1 MYRLL
6 INVILQNNICEQNF
20 TLVNQECRCLLNIK
34 FQNFCINNCN
44 ELGLSFDVKQNT
56 CSSCESAYINGTES
70 FCSDIRLKSISF
82 NYNCGKFMKPN
93 PQDVS
98 TCICLD
104 KSFEL
109 ETSNSCK
116 CISGTYFNTYYEGC
130 MKCTGGLTIDG
141 ANTYCICTNST
152 QYYSHRQQTCFN
164 CPNFSSKVSSTNQC
178 QCNTIYQYFDANAQ
192 SCIACPSGSVSSS
205 QYNSCVCSNSS
216 QVITK
221 NGCQICVGGS
231 KIQDNYCYC
240 TSTLN
245 FWSDNNTCNT
255 CLDSYSSS
263 SLRQQAKYLCIC
275 QTFNNY
281 QLGSACT
288 ACPVGSYPSADKQ
301 SCLCTADNTYYET
314 TTKTC
319 IPCQNNS
326 YVSNNKCYCN
336 INSYI
341 KTPGAVPVC
350 VQCPSGATSNDMQ
363 TSCKCLNISQT
374 YSQAKNKCSPI
385 CLSSENL
392 DDVSNTCKCKP
403 DYINVSSQCFQ
414 CPGGTSVSTDQS
426 YCVCSYGQFFNTT
439 SMACQ
444 TCPMGA
450 TASNNICS
458 CPLNSFL
465 KSDRCIPC
473 PAGGTSTPPNIVC
486 VCNPGTFIIS
496 LEICKVCPANSV
508 MDGVTFECICNGNA
522 YLSNGVCIPC
532 PADASN
538 NPAKTS
544 CVCSNSQARFDALS
558 NTCVVCPSGANL
570 DANQKC
576 VCSAPNSIVQ
586 NNVCTPCSANSHPA
600 ADLSSCVCDANFIDY
615 LGTCKECPSGSTPI
629 NYQTICSCPAK
640 NIFDYQTMACQSC
653 PAGAT
658 VEYNECKCPVNN
670 FISSNACTPCPSGA
684 TSSAP
689 YSTCICPNSGNFVLN
704 PPQCIT
710 CPASSVLNTTSK
722 ICVCSGNLYMKS
734 GSCVSCPMDA
744 APNST
749 KTSCVCNTNTF
760 RFDSVSNSCVA
771 CPTNAFPDSN
781 QKCICQ
787 AANNYVLN
795 NVCTPCT
802 ANSKPTIDQ
811 TSCTCDSIYINVS
824 GVCKQC
830 PSGSGPV
837 AGQLLCTCPQNNQI
851 FDTHNMECI
860 TCPAFATV
868 VSNQCVC
875 PNNFYVKL
883 GVCVTCPPHATSV
896 APYST
901 CICPNSETF
910 VPSLGI
916 CKTCPLDSTINLVT
930 GVCTCNG
937 NRFMKEGVCVACP
950 SDSVNNADKTSCTCN
965 LNNYRFDSASAKC
978 LACPFGAF
986 PDSNQ
991 VCVCQ
996 TTNSFVLND
1005 VCTPCPAA
1013 SSPSSD
1019 LASCI
1024 CIFSTQFFK
1033 VDQKA
1038 CLPCP
1043 AGGTA
1048 SSAGNSC
1055 ICGSNQYVVN
1065 NTCTTCVGQAA
1076 LKEDK
1081 STCVCTLNTQYF
1093 SPVDNVCLNCPSGAT
1108 TSPGGVCLC
1117 PNANDF
1123 MTPAACV
1130 PCPMYT
1136 SPSSDRTYC
1145 ICSWNAYFDRDS
1157 VSCISCWTH
1166 STVSNNVC
1174 VCDSGYFKSA
1184 SKCAACPIG
1193 SQVTGDGLSCS
1204 CSNGLGFD
1212 PLRVLC
1218 YSCPAGTSLSQN
1230 ACLCSGSQYY
1240 FSGSCLSCP
1249 SGASLKTDK
1258 SSCACTDASKFFDA
1272 KSNSCRSCPDSSSSN
1287 GNGQCLCPGDFFL
1300 RNEMCIKCPA
1310 GTQPNSLKTSCVCV
1324 DNQVFNSSSLTCSE
1338 CSSNMTVFNDR
1349 CVCDFGFQQIGSV
1362 CSMCPTSSLPSFS
1375 TIQSC
1380 TCIVPQ
1386 FMSEDKTTCQ
1396 VDDLAVKCSKFIIR
1410 RGTKIQYCLDG
1421 KTFNN
1426 YELDKNIYFDKFE
1439 GLHASVFYSVQ
1450 KMKNVKLNIKSHF
1463 NDFITQISLSHY
1475 MNASIVS
1482 CNISIQAKGNE
1493 GSALALSGQVSLNS
1507 CQIHFK
1513 LDGMV
1518 NGLVYNAET
1527 IVMNKSSILVEC
1539 STPEYYNSKLLAD
1552 TASSIRIFDS
1562 RLIGVNI
1569 KYPFSACPVA
1579 IITRSCLSGLGE
1591 CQSTCTGVGECS

>member
-1 MYRLL
+1 MIFTVYL
-6 INVILQNNICEQNF
+6 LQNI
-20 TLVNQECRCLLNIK
+20 VD
-34 FQNFCINNCN
+34 NNTN
-44 ELGLSFDVKQNT
+44 NLSSDKQHDMYQKRAT
-56 CSSCESAYINGTES
+56 
-70 FCSDIRLKSISF
+70 F
-82 NYNCGKFMKPN
+82 NYMCGLFMRPN
-93 PQDVS
+93 PADRSQ
-98 TCICLD
+98 CICLD
-104 KSFEL
+104 SSFEIDS
-109 ETSNSCK
+109 SNSSQCK
-116 CISGTYFNTYYEGC
+116 CKVGTYYNTYFKGC
-130 MKCTGGLTIDG
+130 KKCSNLAVDYS
-141 ANTYCICTNST
+141 NSFCICQSVL
-152 QYYSHRQQTCFN
+152 QYYNHKLQQCQN
-164 CPNFSSKVSSTNQC
+164 CPSGSTKVTSTNQC
-178 QCNTIYQYFDANAQ
+178 QCDSSSFFDGENQ
-192 SCIACPSGSVSSS
+192 ICSACPSGSMQSSNYISCSCTDQNLVQTQTGCVSCPSNAVK
-205 QYNSCVCSNSS
+205 YDNICGCRNSPN
-216 QVITK
+216 K
-221 NGCQICVGGS
+221 
-231 KIQDNYCYC
+231 
-240 TSTLN
+240 
-245 FWSDNNTCNT
+245 W
-255 CLDSYSSS
+255 
-263 SLRQQAKYLCIC
+263 
-275 QTFNNY
+275 
-281 QLGSACT
+281 
-288 ACPVGSYPSADKQ
+288 
-301 SCLCTADNTYYET
+301 YY
-314 TTKTC
+314 
-319 IPCQNNS
+319 QNNS
-326 YVSNNKCYCN
+326 CSQCPDSSNTQSNTQGAPKNLCLCITQGQALINGVCTTCPTSVSYVSVDTLQCFCNQVNQIFNNTSKTCVSCSSNSYSSNNKCFCN
-336 INSYI
+336 SNSYI
-341 KTPGAVPVC
+341 VTAGVVPVC
-350 VQCPSGATSNDMQ
+350 RLCPVNATSNDDQ
-363 TSCKCLNISQT
+363 STCVCPGGQT
-374 YSQAKNKCSPI
+374 YNSGSNI
-385 CLSSENL
+385 CIVSCTANEIL
-392 DDVSNTCKCKP
+392 DSGTNTCKCNSQS
-403 DYINVSSQCFQ
+403 INVAGSCQP
-414 CPGGTSVSTDQS
+414 CPG
-426 YCVCSYGQFFNTT
+426 
-439 SMACQ
+439 
-444 TCPMGA
+444 
-450 TASNNICS
+450 
-458 CPLNSFL
+458 
-465 KSDRCIPC
+465 
-473 PAGGTSTPPNIVC
+473 
-486 VCNPGTFIIS
+486 
-496 LEICKVCPANSV
+496 
-508 MDGVTFECICNGNA
+508 
-522 YLSNGVCIPC
+522 
-532 PADASN
+532 
-538 NPAKTS
+538 
-544 CVCSNSQARFDALS
+544 
-558 NTCVVCPSGANL
+558 
-570 DANQKC
+570 
-576 VCSAPNSIVQ
+576 
-586 NNVCTPCSANSHPA
+586 
-600 ADLSSCVCDANFIDY
+600 
-615 LGTCKECPSGSTPI
+615 GSTPI
-629 NYQTICSCPAK
+629 AGQNLCSCPAL
-640 NIFDYQTMACQSC
+640 NIFVTSSMRCQPC
-653 PAGAT
+653 PTNAF
-658 VEYNECKCPVNN
+658 VENNVCKCPTNN
-670 FISSNACTPCPSGA
+670 FISSNICTPCPDGA
-684 TSSAP
+684 TSSVP
-689 YSTCICPNSGNFVLN
+689 YSTCICPNSGNFVLS
-704 PPQCIT
+704 PLQCIT
-710 CPASSVLNTTSK
+710 CPANSYLNLSTL
-722 ICVCSGNLYMKS
+722 ICICSGNMYMKNDI
-734 GSCVSCPMDA
+734 CVSCPSDA
-744 APNST
+744 TSNSDKIT
-749 KTSCVCNTNTF
+749 CTCNFNNY
-760 RFDSVSNSCVA
+760 RFDSTSNQCVA

-787 AANNYVLN
+787 AANSYVLN

-830 PSGSGPV
+830 PAGSGPV

-851 FDTHNMECI
+851 FDTQSM
-860 TCPAFATV
+860 TCQPCPTFATV

-883 GVCVTCPPHATSV
+883 GVCETCPPHATSV

-901 CICPNSETF
+901 CTCPNSETF

-916 CKTCPLDSTINLVT
+916 CKTCPLDSTLNLVT

-950 SDSVNNADKTSCTCN
+950 SDSVNNSDKTSCTCN

-978 LACPFGAF
+978 LACPSGAF

-996 TTNSFVLND
+996 TANGFVLSG

-1024 CIFSTQFFK
+1024 CTFSTQFFK

-1055 ICGSNQYVVN
+1055 ICGSDQYVVN

-1093 SPVDNVCLNCPSGAT
+1093 SSIDNVCLNCPSGAT

-1145 ICSWNAYFDRDS
+1145 ICSWNDYFDRDS
-1157 VSCISCWTH
+1157 VSCISCWAH
-1166 STVSNNVC
+1166 STVLNNIC
-1174 VCDSGYFKSA
+1174 ICDSGYFKSA

-1249 SGASLKTDK
+1249 SGASLKVDK

-1272 KSNSCRSCPDSSSSN
+1272 KSNSCRSCPDSSASN
-1287 GNGQCLCPGDFFL
+1287 GNGQCLCPGDSFL
-1300 RNEMCIKCPA
+1300 RNEVCFKCPS

-1324 DNQVFNSSSLTCSE
+1324 DNQVFNSSSLTCSA
-1338 CSSNMTVFNDR
+1338 CLYGATNFNDR

-1362 CSMCPTSSLPSFS
+1362 CALCPTSSLPSFS

-1380 TCIVPQ
+1380 TCTVPQ
-1386 FMSEDKTTCQ
+1386 FMSEDRTKCQ
-1396 VDDLAVKCSKFIIR
+1396 VDDLAAKCSKFIIR
-1410 RGTKIQYCLDG
+1410 RGTKMQYCLDG

-1426 YELDKNIYFDKFE
+1426 YELDKNIYFDQIE
-1439 GLHASVFYSVQ
+1439 GLHASVFHSVQ

-1493 GSALALSGQVSLNS
+1493 GSALALSGSVSLNS

-1539 STPEYYNSKLLAD
+1539 MDPEYYNSKLLAD
-1552 TASSIRIFDS
+1552 TASSIRVFDS

-1569 KYPFSACPVA
+1569 KYPFSTCPVA
-1579 IITRSCLSGLGE
+1579 IITRSCVSGLGE